1 MRPILITMGDP
12 AGIGPEVIV
21 KSLARIGSGRPI
33 TIVGCRRCLEEA
45 SELCGLEL
53 GFSSVDE
60 PTHLVD
66 SVPVI
71 DMGGED
77 VPKGRATPEGGA
89 YSYRYVV
96 RASELVMDGKASA
109 LVTGPVNKLAV
120 NMAGIRFTGHTELL
134 AKLAGGV
141 RTKMLLYL
149 DELRVSHVTTHIPL
163 KDVPA
168 SISKEEIFLTVR
180 LTASFLRRLN
190 EGVNIAV
197 AGLNPHAG
205 DGGVM
210 GREEIEIIGPAVEE
224 LRGEG
229 IRVEGPLPPDTVFL
243 RALRGEFNAVVA
255 MYHDQGHIPAKL
267 IGFNRA
273 VNVTLGL
280 PYVRTSVD
288 HGTAYD
294 IVGRCVADE
303 GSMLK
308 ALELAFKLAG

>member
-12 AGIGPEVIV
+12 AGVGPEVVV

-33 TIVGCRRCLEEA
+33 TVVGCKRCLEEV
-45 SELCGLEL
+45 SELCGLKL
-53 GFSSVDE
+53 RFSSVDE
-60 PTHLVD
+60 PTYLIG

-77 VPKGRATPEGGA
+77 VPKGKATAEGGTH
-89 YSYRYVV
+89 SYRYVV
-96 RASELVMDGKASA
+96 RASELVMEGKASA

-120 NMAGIRFTGHTELL
+120 NMAGIKFTGHTELL
-134 AKLAGGV
+134 AELAGGV

-163 KDVPA
+163 KDVPT
-168 SISKEEIFLTVR
+168 SISKEEISLTVR
-180 LTASFLRRLN
+180 LTASFLRRLG

-224 LRGEG
+224 LKNEG
-229 IRVEGPLPPDTVFL
+229 IRVKGPLPPDTVFL

-308 ALELAFKLAG
+308 ALELAFRLAE

>member
-12 AGIGPEVIV
+12 AGIGPEVV
-21 KSLARIGSGRPI
+21 AKSLARVGGGKPI
-33 TIVGCRRCLEEA
+33 TVVGCKRCLEEV
-45 SELCGLEL
+45 SELCGLKL
-53 GFSSVDE
+53 RFLSVDE

-77 VPKGRATPEGGA
+77 VQKGRATPEGGA

-96 RASELVMDGKASA
+96 RAAELVRKGKASA

-134 AKLAGGV
+134 AELAGGV
-141 RTKMLLYL
+141 KVKMLLYL

-163 KDVPA
+163 KDVPT
-168 SISKEEIFLTVR
+168 SISKEEIYLTVR
-180 LTASFLRRLN
+180 LTASFLRRLG
-190 EGVNIAV
+190 EEVNIAV

-205 DGGVM
+205 DGGVI
-210 GREEIEIIGPAVEE
+210 GREEIEIIGPAVKE
-224 LRGEG
+224 LRSEG
-229 IRVEGPLPPDTVFL
+229 IGVEGPLPPDTVFL

-255 MYHDQGHIPAKL
+255 MYHDQGHIPAKI
-267 IGFNRA
+267 IGFSRA

-308 ALELAFKLAG
+308 ALELAFRLAE

>member
-1 MRPILITMGDP
+1 MRQILITMGDP
-12 AGIGPEVIV
+12 AGIGPEVV
-21 KSLARIGSGRPI
+21 AKSLARLSSGRPI
-33 TIVGCRRCLEEA
+33 TVVGCKRCLEEI
-45 SELCGLEL
+45 SELCGLKL
-53 GFSSVDE
+53 RFSSVDE

-77 VPKGRATPEGGA
+77 VPKGRATPMGGA
-89 YSYRYVV
+89 YSYSYVV
-96 RASELVMDGKASA
+96 RAAELVKEGKASA

-120 NMAGIRFTGHTELL
+120 NMAGIKFTGHTELL
-134 AKLAGGV
+134 AELAGGAKV
-141 RTKMLLYL
+141 KMLLYL

-163 KDVPA
+163 KDVPT
-168 SISKEEIFLTVR
+168 SINEEEISLTVR
-180 LTASFLRRLN
+180 LTASFLRRLG
-190 EGVNIAV
+190 EEVNIAV

-224 LRGEG
+224 LKSQG
-229 IRVEGPLPPDTVFL
+229 IGVEGPLPPDTVFL
-243 RALRGEFNAVVA
+243 RALKGEFNAVVA
-255 MYHDQGHIPAKL
+255 MYHDQGHIPAKM

-294 IVGRCVADE
+294 IVGKCVADE

-308 ALELAFKLAG
+308 ALELAFRLAE

>member
-1 MRPILITMGDP
+1 MKPILITMGDP
-12 AGIGPEVIV
+12 AGIGPEVVV
-21 KSLARIGSGRPI
+21 KSLARIGSWRPI
-33 TIVGCRRCLEEA
+33 TVVGCKKCLEEV
-45 SELCGLEL
+45 SDLCGLKL
-53 GFSSVDE
+53 RFSSVDE
-60 PTHLVD
+60 PGYLMGAI
-66 SVPVI
+66 PVI

-77 VPKGRATPEGGA
+77 VPMGKATPEGGI
-89 YSYRYVV
+89 YSYRYIV
-96 RASELVMDGKASA
+96 RASELMMGGKASA

-120 NMAGIRFTGHTELL
+120 NMAGVRFTGHTELL
-134 AKLAGGV
+134 AELAGGV

-163 KDVPA
+163 RDVPA
-168 SISKEEIFLTVR
+168 SISKEEISLTVR
-180 LTASFLRRLN
+180 LTASFLRRLG
-190 EGVNIAV
+190 ERVNIAV

-210 GREEIEIIGPAVEE
+210 GREEVDVIGPAVAE
-224 LRGEG
+224 LRSEG
-229 IRVEGPLPPDTVFL
+229 IKVEGPLSPDTIFL

-294 IVGRCVADE
+294 IVGRCMADE

-308 ALELAFKLAG
+308 ALELAIKLAG